1 MHTYIHTYIQRKHTH
16 THQYHLS
23 LSLSLN
29 CLQLKEM
36 FGAGTACVV
45 CPVNKIAFLDEV
57 QKGRG
62 GVRWLPGDQEG
73 GVVNLHLQLPHCCTY
88 ISKTDTYHH
97 YALEHTSIML

>member
-1 MHTYIHTYIQRKHTH
+1 
-16 THQYHLS
+16 
-23 LSLSLN
+23 
-29 CLQLKEM
+29 M

-45 CPVNKIAFLDEV
+45 CPVDKIAFLDEV
-57 QKGRG
+57 QYIQKGRG

-97 YALEHTSIML
+97 YALERTSIML